1 MDFQTPML
9 HAESPTQ
16 AQKGICH
23 LVGEVERRQVKK
35 DGLLTMAGVRFPFLS
50 YLSTEWSL
58 L

>member
-1 MDFQTPML
+1 MGFQSPIL

-23 LVGEVERRQVKK
+23 LLGEAERRQVEK
-35 DGLLTMAGVRFPFLS
+35 DGLLTMAGQCFPFPS

>member
-1 MDFQTPML
+1 MGSQTPLL
-9 HAESPTQ
+9 HAQSPTL

-23 LVGEVERRQVKK
+23 LVGGMERRQVEK
-35 DGLLTMAGVRFPFLS
+35 DGLLTMAGERFPFLS